1 MVIIMN
7 LTNDE
12 KHYNTL
18 ANYYLNKYHEKVAKI
33 SLNAGFSCPNKDGTK
48 GYGGCSYCSRSG
60 SGDFAGKPSD
70 DLKTQFEK
78 IKKVMVKKWPNALYI
93 PYLQANTNTYAE
105 VSRLEEIYTKLLS
118 LDPNVVQISIATRA
132 DCLENEKIALLS
144 KINKIIPVQ
153 IELGLQT
160 SNEKTASLINRGSSN
175 EELID
180 AVKRLRRENIEIV
193 IHIMNGLPG
202 EDEADMLNTIE
213 FINKLDIQGIKIHS
227 LCILKNT
234 KMGDDYLKNPWP
246 LLSLEEYVKITVEQ
260 IRHLREDI
268 IIHRLSAD
276 ADLNDLI
283 APLWTRKKLVVMNEI
298 DKLMRK
304 NNYYQGDQFKNGH
317 SS

>member
-1 MVIIMN
+1 MN

-78 IKKVMVKKWPNALYI
+78 IKKVMVKKWPNTLYI

-180 AVKRLRRENIEIV
+180 AVRRLRRENIEIV

-234 KMGDDYLKNPWP
+234 KMGDDYLKKPWP
-246 LLSLEEYVKITVEQ
+246 LLSLEEYVRITVEQ

-283 APLWTRKKLVVMNEI
+283 APFWTRKKLVVMNEI

>member
-1 MVIIMN
+1 MN

-70 DLKTQFEK
+70 NLKTQFEK
-78 IKKVMVKKWPNALYI
+78 IREVMVKKWPNALYI

-180 AVKRLRRENIEIV
+180 AVRRLRRENIEIV

-234 KMGDDYLKNPWP
+234 KMGDDYLKKPWP